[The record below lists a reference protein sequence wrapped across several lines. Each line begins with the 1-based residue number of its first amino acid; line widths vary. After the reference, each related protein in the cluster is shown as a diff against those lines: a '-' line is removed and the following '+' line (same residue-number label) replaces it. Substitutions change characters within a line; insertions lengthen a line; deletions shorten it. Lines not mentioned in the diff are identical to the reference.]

1 MFSGFRHRFT
11 RDALQRQGTRSRTSM
26 VLPRLLAVS
35 LAALIA
41 LPIAEAAHPV
51 AAGKN
56 QKTKTITR
64 SFSSSGQVAIPAAGT
79 EGPANPYPVTIDA
92 DAFEK
97 YKQAKITD
105 VNLIL
110 KGVDHAQA
118 TNVDVMLVHAGRSAV
133 VMADAGNS
141 TDVSGLTIVLDDEA
155 VADLP
160 DGVALT
166 SGTFRPG
173 NQSGAD
179 EFVAPAPV
187 ANGNTA
193 LSTFDGADA
202 DGAWQLFIHD
212 DAAANTGQL
221 SGGWEL
227 EITAKVISEKGK
239 DKDKD
244 NDKGKNKNKK
254 QGKKNNS

>member
-1 MFSGFRHRFT
+1 MVSGI
-11 RDALQRQGTRSRTSM
+11 QRRVHTSVPRRRGVRPRASV
-26 VLPRLLAVS
+26 VLPRLLAVI

-41 LPIAEAAHPV
+41 LPIAEGAPPV

-56 QKTKTITR
+56 KKTKTISRTV
-64 SFSSSGQVAIPAAGT
+64 SATGQVDIPAAGT
-79 EGPANPYPVTIDA
+79 AGPANPYPVTIDA
-92 DAFEK
+92 DVFEQ
-97 YKQAKITD
+97 YDQARITD

-110 KGVDHAQA
+110 NAFEHDQA
-118 TNVDVMLVHAGRSAV
+118 TNVDVMLVHAGRSAL

-179 EFVAPAPV
+179 DFAAPAP
-187 ANGNTA
+187 APNGNVA
-193 LSTFDGADA
+193 LSTFDGANA
-202 DGAWQLFIHD
+202 DGQWQLFVHD
-212 DAAANTGQL
+212 DNPNFTGRL
-221 SGGWEL
+221 SGGWAL
-227 EITAKVISEKGK
+227 EITAKVTTGKG
-239 DKDKD
+239 KD
-244 NDKGKNKNKK
+244 NDKGNDKGKDKKRGKKNKK
-254 QGKKNNS
+254 